1 MKNSPQP
8 SSFNFCVPHI
18 CRTTVVKTA
27 AMHVRAEFVPRVS
40 QASDGEGYVFSKVPD
55 CSPHWLC
62 PVQQQQYMTGSAH
75 ISMRT
80 LLKEGGNGFKIICLK
95 RDI

>member
-1 MKNSPQP
+1 M
-8 SSFNFCVPHI
+8 
-18 CRTTVVKTA
+18 KTA

-62 PVQQQQYMTGSAH
+62 PVQQQQYMTGIYQHEAH

-80 LLKEGGNGFKIICLK
+80 RLKKGGNGFKIICLK